1 MENNRIEVLMLK
13 LRRLV
18 IILAT
23 LAIAFTVSVT
33 TLVASA
39 DELGVEGMR
48 EYLMD
53 LQLPESYVDDLSDD
67 EIIGLYN
74 EFSQK
79 TVTFVGRKEESFSFE
94 SETKTRGVISPDDL
108 RFVMNFSVFY
118 VGGEQDS
125 FQPIDCVY
133 IIIGYN
139 WLNIP
144 YPRGTDAAI
153 IYWDPDVFTYEA
165 GSFRATSRCWEG
177 TSGQTY
183 EYENPTLIMQDSLGY
198 EVKLNGVSSPTTLSG
213 SCALNLIPKRNPT
226 YRKHDYITSVSVQYR
241 HTYEKPNASVQLGM
255 DGASVTFATSEHTD
269 TVATSF
275 NLWYGY
281 SW

>member
-1 MENNRIEVLMLK
+1 MLK
-13 LRRLV
+13 LKKLV
-18 IILAT
+18 VILAT
-23 LAIAFTVSVT
+23 LVIAFTVSVT

-39 DELGVEGMR
+39 DELSVEEMR

-53 LQLPESYVDDLSDD
+53 LQLPESYVDCLSND
-67 EIIGLYN
+67 EIIDFYS
-74 EFSQK
+74 EFSQQ
-79 TVTFVGRKEESFSFE
+79 TVTFAGSKEESFTFGAE
-94 SETKTRGVISPDDL
+94 VQTRGVIPADDL
-108 RFVMNFSVFY
+108 RFVMRSSVYY
-118 VGGEQDS
+118 VGGEQDG
-125 FQPIDCVY
+125 FQPIDYVY
-133 IIIGYN
+133 IIIGYD

-153 IYWDPDVFTYEA
+153 VFWDPDVFTFKA
-165 GSFRATSRCWEG
+165 GAFHATSRCLRG

-183 EYENPTLIMQDSLGY
+183 EYDNPMLIMQDSLGY
-198 EVKLNGVSSPTTLSG
+198 EVKLDGVSSPTTLSG

-241 HTYEKPNASVQLGM
+241 HTYEKMNTTVQLGTS
-255 DGASVTFATSEHTD
+255 GSSVTFATSEYTD